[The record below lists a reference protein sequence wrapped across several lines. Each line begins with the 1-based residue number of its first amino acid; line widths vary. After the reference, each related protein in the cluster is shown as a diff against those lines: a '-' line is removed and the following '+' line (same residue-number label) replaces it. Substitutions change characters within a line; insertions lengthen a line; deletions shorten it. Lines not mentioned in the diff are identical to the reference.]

1 MIVKNDINQGVR
13 DHTWTKG
20 GGGASEIKSNGQL
33 STGGGGGVGNHPG
46 DPEESRDEVGTARV
60 HAHALDNPERPP
72 SAQVTAKQ
80 NSPICDEHHT
90 QPTKV

>member
-1 MIVKNDINQGVR
+1 M
-13 DHTWTKG
+13 
-20 GGGASEIKSNGQL
+20 
-33 STGGGGGVGNHPG
+33 GNHPG